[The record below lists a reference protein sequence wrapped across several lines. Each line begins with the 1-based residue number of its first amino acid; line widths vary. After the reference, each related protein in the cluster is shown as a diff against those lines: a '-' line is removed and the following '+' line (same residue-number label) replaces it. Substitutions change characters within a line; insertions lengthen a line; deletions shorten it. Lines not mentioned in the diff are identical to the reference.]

1 MSARTR
7 WLRFCAG
14 LLILGGLITLLAA
27 GPAPGPV
34 LRNNAEQDIQA
45 TALFYMDLD
54 DMQELER
61 RLAVLQEEKEA
72 EER

>member
-1 MSARTR
+1 
-7 WLRFCAG
+7 
-14 LLILGGLITLLAA
+14 LGGLITLLAV

-54 DMQELER
+54 EMQELEL
-61 RLAVLQEEKEA
+61 RLEELREEKEQK
-72 EER
+72 RR

>member
-1 MSARTR
+1 MRARV
-7 WLRFCAG
+7 LRFCAG
-14 LLILGGLITLLAA
+14 LFLLGGLIVLLAM

-54 DMQELER
+54 EMQELER
-61 RLAVLQEEKEA
+61 RLEEMLEEKNREK
-72 EER
+72 R

>member
-1 MSARTR
+1 MRMR

-14 LLILGGLITLLAA
+14 LLFLGGLIAVLAV

-34 LRNNAEQDIQA
+34 LRNNAEQDIEA

-54 DMQELER
+54 EMQHLER
-61 RLAVLQEEKEA
+61 RLEMML
-72 EER
+72 EERDAGGR